1 MWMTTI
7 KKNAARLDQVD
18 VTLVLTGPAELDALA
33 GLLGAKIEIKR
44 VPQTGSELASEEEPK

>member
-44 VPQTGSELASEEEPK
+44 VPQTGSEPEENP